1 MITLQKNAGGG
12 VALGFILSILVRVH
26 ICDEVTESTGNSKT
40 RIPSGAAATEVP
52 RIRGLW

>member
-1 MITLQKNAGGG
+1 MITLQKKAGGG
-12 VALGFILSILVRVH
+12 VALSFILSILVRVH